1 MKNRTQLRS
10 IFIQFRTMVELEL
23 GHQGLKILVI
33 HCDNAREY
41 KALGDLFEKDYSI
54 KFEYTTPYT
63 LEQNRVAKRLNRSL
77 VTMARVMLLDAK
89 LLAKF

>member
-1 MKNRTQLRS
+1 
-10 IFIQFRTMVELEL
+10 MVELEL
-23 GHQGLKILVI
+23 GHQGFKILVV
-33 HCDNAREY
+33 CCNNAREY

-63 LEQNRVAKRLNRSL
+63 LEQNRVAERLNRSL
-77 VTMARVMLLDAK
+77 VTIARTMLLDTK